1 MDWQIR
7 PLTIFLVG
15 YDRSISYFAL
25 LKTYKPSLEETM
37 TQTTQ
42 TMDPID
48 QRSLK
53 TQVEALSLYD
63 QDILL
68 WVEDTVPKLKLRDF
82 ENLDLE
88 NLIDE
93 VESLGISQH
102 KELLSRL
109 TRLLEH
115 LLKRIYVPSPRDYNV
130 WERTIQNQRSEL
142 SILPDKVPSLKSQ
155 WKENFD
161 DAWQRALRNTK
172 KGYPMVTFSNVF
184 PFEHDLET
192 ILNADFW

>member
-1 MDWQIR
+1 
-7 PLTIFLVG
+7 
-15 YDRSISYFAL
+15 
-25 LKTYKPSLEETM
+25 M

-68 WVEDTVPKLKLRDF
+68 WVEDTVSKLKLRDF

-109 TRLLEH
+109 TRLLGH

-161 DAWQRALRNTK
+161 DAWQRVLRNTK